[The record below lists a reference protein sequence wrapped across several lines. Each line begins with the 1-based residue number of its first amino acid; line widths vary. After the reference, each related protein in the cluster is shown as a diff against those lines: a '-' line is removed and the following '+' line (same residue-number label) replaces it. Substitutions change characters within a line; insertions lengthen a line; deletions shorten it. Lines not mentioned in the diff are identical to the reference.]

1 MNTGRSSDSC
11 FRLMGPLVHSCFIF
25 IVFYSPFDNTR
36 HLLRGLRGGGTDLW
50 DSLGGDKRYRTN

>member
-11 FRLMGPLVHSCFIF
+11 FRLMGPLVPSCFIF

-36 HLLRGLRGGGTDLW
+36 HLLRGLRGGGHRFMGFVRW
-50 DSLGGDKRYRTN
+50 G